1 MALSAGDTVV
11 WYGTT
16 NTDWEVVTNWI
27 PQEIPIDQVHV
38 VVSAAAIN
46 SMLVNLDRQGDTA
59 GDGLDLR
66 TFHIEEGC
74 EVDVGSSGN
83 PLKCTVQNTLTK
95 PSIENHGRG
104 TLYFS
109 SETGSDADNVTG
121 HILVN
126 SPNMDLAM
134 HITGDKTV
142 AGLTAVAGRSVVS
155 STLSAILGLLYV
167 RRGIYAP
174 VPPVVVVESHATAAV
189 LVGYMREGIVTI
201 SRGVGGMV
209 QVGGVYTQEDD
220 DVTYISVAG
229 GVCYYNSGG
238 TLTSLYLLG
247 GLCDTGQNA
256 LAKTITNLYKFP
268 EATFVRSPYL
278 TVTNDWDIF
287 GDNIE

>member
-16 NTDWEVVTNWI
+16 DTDWEVVTNWI

-83 PLKCTVQNTLTK
+83 PLKCTVLNTLSE

-104 TLYFS
+104 TMYYS
-109 SETGSDADNVTG
+109 AETGSDAGNVTG
-121 HILVN
+121 YILVN
-126 SPNMDLAM
+126 SPNMDLAF
-134 HITGDKTV
+134 HLSGDV
-142 AGLTAVAGRSVVS
+142 VVGGLVPIAGRSAVS
-155 STLSAILGLLYV
+155 ASFTSTLASLYV
-167 RRGIYAP
+167 RRHSMAA
-174 VPPVVVVESHATAAV
+174 VEPVVTIDAHATAVVTSAHIRGGV
-189 LVGYMREGIVTI
+189 IDVSRELTNLY
-201 SRGVGGMV
+201 
-209 QVGGVYTQEDD
+209 QVGGVFTQEAE
-220 DVTYISVAG
+220 VLQYAHVYG
-229 GVCYYNSGG
+229 GVCILNTTS
-238 TLTSLYLLG
+238 TLARAYLLG
-247 GLCDTGQNA
+247 GVFDTAQNA
-256 LAKTITNLYKFP
+256 LAKTISGLYKFP
-268 EATFVRSPYL
+268 EATFIRSPRL
-278 TVTNDWDIF
+278 TVTTENDIF